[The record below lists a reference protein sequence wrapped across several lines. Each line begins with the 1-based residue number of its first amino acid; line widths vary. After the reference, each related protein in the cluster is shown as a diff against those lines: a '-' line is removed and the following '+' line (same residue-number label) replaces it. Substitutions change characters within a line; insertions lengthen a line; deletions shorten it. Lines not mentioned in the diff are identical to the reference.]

1 MRYAGLC
8 SILLLIPAACD
19 DAAGS
24 AYSDDSSPV
33 AIEGA
38 DPETPSPED
47 SRSEAVTDAA
57 GTADVSASGAAEG
70 LEARAAS
77 LGLTQEMDFTCV
89 SEGGNDGSSAHVVLY
104 GNEELAA
111 VLIPRKVNVPLYLDC
126 SPTRI
131 GPECSDGVFTA
142 LINTLEEKA
151 RFDGLDD
158 AAPLTCTLVQP
169 GRPPDVE

>member
-1 MRYAGLC
+1 M
-8 SILLLIPAACD
+8 
-19 DAAGS
+19 
-24 AYSDDSSPV
+24 
-33 AIEGA
+33 
-38 DPETPSPED
+38 
-47 SRSEAVTDAA
+47 
-57 GTADVSASGAAEG
+57 
-70 LEARAAS
+70 
-77 LGLTQEMDFTCV
+77 
-89 SEGGNDGSSAHVVLY
+89 LY

-169 GRPPDVE
+169 GRPPELE